1 MAPPVERKLTTIL
14 SADAAGYSRMVRE
27 NEGATLA
34 TLKAYREVMAELI
47 AAYRGRVVSSSG
59 DGLIAEFASVVNAV
73 ECAIAVQRNIAE
85 RNAKCEEGRRM
96 WFRIGINVGDVMID
110 GHDLLGDGVNIAARL
125 QALAEPG
132 GIFVS
137 GSVFDHVKDKLA
149 VGFDDLG
156 AKTMKNI
163 AVPVPTYRVVS
174 GAGAGMPPAPLP
186 DLHPDHRAS
195 VMRKIYVLAAKAA
208 ALVGLFFAINLF
220 AGLDVVWFQWPSLPV
235 VFITVLRAIW
245 VYQSIDTPRRA

>member
-27 NEGATLA
+27 NEHATLE
-34 TLKAYREVMAELI
+34 TLKAYRLVMSELI

-73 ECAIAVQRNIAE
+73 ECAIAIQRNIAE
-85 RNAKCEEGRRM
+85 RNAQCEEDRRM

-156 AKTMKNI
+156 VKKVKNI

-174 GAGAGMPPAPLP
+174 GTSDSPPKTPVRGAPPGNR
-186 DLHPDHRAS
+186 HS
-195 VMRKIYVLAAKAA
+195 VRRRIYAMGAKAA

-220 AGLDVVWFQWPSLPV
+220 AGFDVVWFQWPSLPI

-245 VYQSIDTPRRA
+245 LYQSIETPHGA

>member
-27 NEGATLA
+27 DEHATVA
-34 TLKAYREVMAELI
+34 TLKAYRQVMSDLI
-47 AAYRGRVVSSSG
+47 AAYRGRMVSSSG

-85 RNAKCEEGRRM
+85 RNAECDEDRRM

-110 GHDLLGDGVNIAARL
+110 GDDLLGDGVNIAARL

-156 AKTMKNI
+156 EKRVKNI
-163 AVPVPTYRVVS
+163 AVPVATYRVVS
-174 GAGAGMPPAPLP
+174 GLGELAPPVPLQAAGNRPAITRRLY
-186 DLHPDHRAS
+186 A
-195 VMRKIYVLAAKAA
+195 MGAKAA

-220 AGLDVVWFQWPSLPV
+220 SGLDTIWFQWPSLPI

-245 VYQSIDTPRRA
+245 VYQSVETPHKA